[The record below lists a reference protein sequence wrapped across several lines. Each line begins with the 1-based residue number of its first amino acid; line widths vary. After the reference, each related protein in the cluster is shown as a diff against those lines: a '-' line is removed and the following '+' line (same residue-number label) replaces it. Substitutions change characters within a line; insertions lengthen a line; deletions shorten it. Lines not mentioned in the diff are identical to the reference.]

1 MWQKL
6 FINFLTIFIST
17 EVCASP
23 WNIEVGENKNFATYR
38 YYSTNQYFDLHGNKQ
53 RKNSD
58 FSKKELQFLSEYGV
72 SRNWNIG
79 FNLFGNNQIDSNSDK
94 TNYELTGISRTDLF
108 ARRQLYRGNDYAIS
122 SQMSVSLPAYYINK
136 NADGRVLYERTAA
149 ELALFAGYNF
159 EMLNQN
165 HWLASKIAYRHRT
178 GVFDDQYLLSAQ
190 MGLRAH
196 EKLAIIPEINITQS
210 AKEIDQPLNSI
221 AGDNNYNL
229 TNAQISVAYNLTDN
243 VSLQL
248 GVFQHVAGRNAGAGG
263 GGFLSLWL
271 EL

>member
-6 FINFLTIFIST
+6 FIKCLAIFIST
-17 EVCASP
+17 EVYASP
-23 WNIEVGENKNFATYR
+23 WNIDVDESNNFATYR
-38 YYSTNQYFDLHGNKQ
+38 YYSTNEYFDLHGNKQ

-58 FSKKELQFLSEYGV
+58 FSKKELQVLSEYGL
-72 SRNWNIG
+72 SENWNIG
-79 FNLFGNNQIDSNSDK
+79 FNLFGNNQIDSNSHK

-108 ARRQLYRGNDYAIS
+108 ARRQLYRNDDYAIS
-122 SQMSVSLPAYYINK
+122 SQMSVSLPAYYTNK
-136 NADGRVLYERTAA
+136 NADGKVLYEKLAA

-159 EMLNQN
+159 EALGQH
-165 HWLASKIAYRHRT
+165 HWAASKIAYRHRT
-178 GVFDDQYLLSAQ
+178 GVFDDQYLLSTQ
-190 MGLRAH
+190 MGLRVH

-210 AKEIDQPLNSI
+210 AKEIATPLNSI

-229 TNAQISVAYNLTDN
+229 TNAQISVAYDITDN

-248 GVFQHVAGRNAGAGG
+248 GLFQHVAGKNAGAGG